1 MDAGS
6 ETGAGISRMENWIAA
21 SAFDEIAQAF
31 AAIAVEAGAI
41 VMDIFAAS
49 CIETRFKNDKSPVCE
64 ADERAEALVLERLG
78 QIAPHL
84 PVIAEESAAR
94 GVLPPHRGAFL
105 LVDPLDGTREFVAH
119 GREFTINIAL
129 IVDGA
134 PQAGAIYAPALGRLW
149 FGGRRAFAAQ
159 VDPGAPLSPR
169 EQWREL
175 YSRKPAPAGLIALVS
190 RSHLDDET
198 RAFLA
203 RGDIAESREEA
214 SSLKFCQLAEGSA
227 DVYPR
232 LAPTMEWDVAAGDAI
247 LRAAGGTVL
256 NPKIGDA
263 LAYGKAADGYR
274 NGPFIAWGDPKRA
287 TVS

>member
-1 MDAGS
+1 VMEIFTA
-6 ETGAGISRMENWIAA
+6 SR
-21 SAFDEIAQAF
+21 
-31 AAIAVEAGAI
+31 
-41 VMDIFAAS
+41 
-49 CIETRFKNDKSPVCE
+49 IETKFKDDKSPVCE
-64 ADERAEALVLERLG
+64 ADERAEALILERLG
-78 QIAPHL
+78 QIAPRI

-105 LVDPLDGTREFVAH
+105 LVDPLDGTREFVAR

-129 IVDGA
+129 VVDGA
-134 PQAGAIYAPALGRLW
+134 ARAGAIYAPALGRLW
-149 FGGRRAFAAQ
+149 FGGGRAFAAQ
-159 VDPGAPLSPR
+159 VDPGAPLPPR

-175 YSRKPAPAGLIALVS
+175 GSRRPAPAGLVALVS
-190 RSHLDDET
+190 RSHLDDGT

-203 RGDIAESREEA
+203 RGDKAETRDEA

-247 LRAAGGTVL
+247 LRAAGGIVL
-256 NPKIGDA
+256 SSETGRA
-263 LAYGKAADGYR
+263 LAYGKTADGYR
-274 NGPFIAWGDPKRA
+274 NGPFIAWGDPGRA